1 MISVYMQKR
10 CLLVFDEFCSC
21 LKAQRAE
28 LGLNQRQSLSSCPQE
43 HTRKTFSETKQP
55 KAKELFSP
63 PSVNLLSAKQLFSQ
77 PISKYHCKSLNNR
90 IRRYIMRIL
99 IQPMKEGRMKGKIP
113 SFAAFSQKGR
123 V

>member
-55 KAKELFSP
+55 KAKRDVFPTECKPTQCKTALFATHFKVP
-63 PSVNLLSAKQLFSQ
+63 LQIIKQPDTPIYYAHPYSAYERGTNEKQNSLVRRFSQ
-77 PISKYHCKSLNNR
+77 R
-90 IRRYIMRIL
+90 
-99 IQPMKEGRMKGKIP
+99 
-113 SFAAFSQKGR
+113 GR